1 MSNYEKAQ
9 IEKAVVTINDTY
21 KQVLIMDCYEEY
33 ELRRLDI
40 SLNLLLNEINKK

>member
-21 KQVLIMDCYEEY
+21 KQVLIMDC
-33 ELRRLDI
+33 LP
-40 SLNLLLNEINKK
+40 